1 MAERNKKCA
10 IDITGE
16 RYGKLIALE
25 PTEKRLGGSVI
36 WKCLCDCGNTTYVS
50 INNLRG
56 SKPVRS
62 CGCGVRSIGESKIE
76 EILKLNNINFISEY
90 KIEEINQKRF
100 DFYLP
105 DFNRLIEYD
114 GE

>member
-1 MAERNKKCA
+1 M
-10 IDITGE
+10 
-16 RYGKLIALE
+16 
-25 PTEKRLGGSVI
+25 
-36 WKCLCDCGNTTYVS
+36 
-50 INNLRG
+50 
-56 SKPVRS
+56 
-62 CGCGVRSIGESKIE
+62 RSIGESKIE